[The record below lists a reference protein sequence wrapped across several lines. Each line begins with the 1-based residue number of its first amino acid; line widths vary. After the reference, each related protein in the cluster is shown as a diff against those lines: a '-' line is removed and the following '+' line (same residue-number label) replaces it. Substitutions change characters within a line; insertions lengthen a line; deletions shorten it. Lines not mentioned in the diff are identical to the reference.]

1 MLSRGPASV
10 PWTTP
15 LLSGLTPYLYC
26 EEPVLLLGAPW
37 SSVQVS
43 SVFCEQL
50 PLLLPHPPHQ
60 LSLLSSERDLYGPER
75 GLGGFRQE
83 IRGSQVTEVWPGG
96 RSETQA
102 SGGHS
107 HVTRWAPRSVGRAA
121 AIGKPGQ
128 GSLWCGSQD
137 RGPSCCDLVGALN
150 VPVFEITFL
159 LKSNYGLYSFF
170 FTTCLLTWVLLR
182 GFFLEI

>member
-1 MLSRGPASV
+1 MAQPLCPGPRLFS
-10 PWTTP
+10 
-15 LLSGLTPYLYC
+15 
-26 EEPVLLLGAPW
+26 
-37 SSVQVS
+37 QVS
-43 SVFCEQL
+43 LPTYIVKSLCSCLGHLGPVFRFHVFCEQL

-75 GLGGFRQE
+75 GLWGFRQE
-83 IRGSQVTEVWPGG
+83 ILGSQVTEVWPGG

-170 FTTCLLTWVLLR
+170 FTTCLLTRVLLR